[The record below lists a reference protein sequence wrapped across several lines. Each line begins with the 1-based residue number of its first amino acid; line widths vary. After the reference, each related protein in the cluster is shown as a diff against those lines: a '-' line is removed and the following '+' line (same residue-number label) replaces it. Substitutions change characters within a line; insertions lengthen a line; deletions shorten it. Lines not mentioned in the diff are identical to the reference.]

1 MYGKLGDYKSLVT
14 LYVDSFQWDN
24 VRTDDYCAVI
34 KKSIKMCGKA
44 IIITVS
50 ALHTQAFDLVR
61 THSEYRSD
69 VYFPYATW
77 LIENDRF
84 DEAQEGQSRTVDMQL
99 YQNRY
104 YMSVC
109 IHVPVALDKAGRQTE
124 ALHLLEQLA
133 ENAITETRYLVY
145 QF

>member
-104 YMSVC
+104 YSERVHTC
-109 IHVPVALDKAGRQTE
+109 TCSSRQGRQADRGSSPPGT
-124 ALHLLEQLA
+124 
-133 ENAITETRYLVY
+133 TS
-145 QF
+145 